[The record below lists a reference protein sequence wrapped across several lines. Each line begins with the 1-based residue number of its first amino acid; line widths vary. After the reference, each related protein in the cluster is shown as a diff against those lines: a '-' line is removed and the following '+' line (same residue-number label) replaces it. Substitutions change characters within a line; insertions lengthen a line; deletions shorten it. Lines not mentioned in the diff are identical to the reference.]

1 MRHRHNIDVH
11 GLRTAASR
19 TQTHAASDPRRYLIH
34 MAFRKSARATLLD
47 DTTHPQESEHDF
59 VYLGRQPILNR
70 DGSLAAFELLFRNS
84 NENRAFV
91 TDDQEA
97 TAHVLVRTIGDVG
110 IAAAL
115 GQNMGYVNVS
125 RDMLMS
131 EVMLLVPPHRFVVEI
146 LESVM
151 LDADAL
157 ARCAKLRQYGY
168 KIALDDVAEISP
180 RLLEALPIAD
190 IVKIDFLQCD
200 RDAIPALVA
209 LVKKQRKT
217 LLAEKVETDSDYKTA
232 VQLGFDL
239 FQGYY
244 FAQPQVLTTRRTSS
258 SRQALL
264 RLLSLLADEPTLA
277 ELETELKQSPN
288 LVVQV
293 LRLINS
299 SAFGIS
305 RPISSLRQA
314 IIAIGTR
321 QIARWAQLLF
331 FADGRNLSLQS
342 DPLVQ
347 MAGTRARFMEVVA
360 LHLRPDD
367 PRLADAAFITGIFS
381 LVHVVFGTSQQEVVD
396 MLRLSPAI
404 RSAILDETGELGML
418 LALSKA
424 SELGDERLL
433 QTACDGILHEFA
445 CTDPAFDLQRIGE
458 LSLAAAAW
466 VSEHARN

>member
-1 MRHRHNIDVH
+1 M
-11 GLRTAASR
+11 AS
-19 TQTHAASDPRRYLIH
+19 TKIALAPSVEE
-34 MAFRKSARATLLD
+34 SANNP
-47 DTTHPQESEHDF
+47 HIEYEF
-59 VYLGRQPILNR
+59 VYLGRQPILDR
-70 DGSLAAFELLFRNS
+70 DGALAAFELLFRNS
-84 NENRAFV
+84 SENRAFV

-115 GQNMGYVNVS
+115 GQHMGYVNIS

-131 EVMLLVPPHRFVVEI
+131 EVILLIPPHRFVLEI
-146 LESVM
+146 LETVS
-151 LDADAL
+151 LDAEAL

-168 KIALDDVAEISP
+168 KVALDDVTEISE
-180 RLLEALPIAD
+180 RFLDAIPITD
-190 IVKIDFLQCD
+190 IVKIDFLECG
-200 RDAIPALVA
+200 RDSMLEIVGLA
-209 LVKKQRKT
+209 KKHRKL
-217 LLAEKVETDSDYKTA
+217 LLAEKVETDVDYRLA
-232 VQLGFDL
+232 LQLGFDL

-244 FAQPQVLTTRRTSS
+244 FAKPQVLTSRRASS

-264 RLLSLLADEPTLA
+264 RLLGLLATDPTLA
-277 ELETELKQSPN
+277 ELEGELKLSPN

-299 SAFGIS
+299 SAFGLT

-347 MAGTRARFMEVVA
+347 LAGARARFMELAA
-360 LHLRPDD
+360 LSLRPGDD
-367 PRLADAAFITGIFS
+367 KLADAGFITGIFS
-381 LVHVVFGTSQQEVVD
+381 LVHIVFGATVEEIVE

-404 RSAILDETGELGML
+404 RAAILEETGELGLL
-418 LALSKA
+418 LALAKA
-424 SELGDERLL
+424 AEVGDEATLVA
-433 QTACDGILHEFA
+433 ACEAIRMEFSEV
-445 CTDPAFDLQRIGE
+445 TEFDLQHVGE
-458 LSLAAAAW
+458 LNLTAAAW
-466 VSEHARN
+466 ITEHAHS

>member
-1 MRHRHNIDVH
+1 MLDN
-11 GLRTAASR
+11 TP
-19 TQTHAASDPRRYLIH
+19 DPHEL
-34 MAFRKSARATLLD
+34 
-47 DTTHPQESEHDF
+47 EHDF

-70 DGSLAAFELLFRNS
+70 DGSLAAFELLFRSS

-110 IAAAL
+110 IASAL

-131 EVMLLVPPHRFVVEI
+131 EVILLIPPHRFVLEI
-146 LESVM
+146 LESVA

-168 KIALDDVAEISP
+168 KIALDDVAELSP
-180 RLLEALPIAD
+180 RLREALPIAD
-190 IVKIDFLQCD
+190 IIKIDFLQCN

-217 LLAEKVETDSDYKTA
+217 LVAEKIETDSDYRMA
-232 VQLGFDL
+232 IQLGFDL

-244 FAQPQVLTTRRTSS
+244 FAQPQVITTRRTSS

-277 ELETELKQSPN
+277 ELETELKLSPN

-347 MAGTRARFMEVVA
+347 MAGTRARFMELVA
-360 LHLRPDD
+360 SHLRPDD
-367 PRLADAAFITGIFS
+367 ARLADAAFITGIFS
-381 LVHVVFGTSQQEVVD
+381 LVHIVFGTSQQEVVD

-404 RSAILDETGELGML
+404 RSAILEESGALGRL
-418 LALSKA
+418 LTLAKA
-424 SELGDERLL
+424 SEVGDERLL
-433 QTACDGILHEFA
+433 QSACEGILAEFA
-445 CTDPAFDLQRIGE
+445 GADPRFDLHRIGE
-458 LSLAAAAW
+458 LSLAAASW
-466 VSEHARN
+466 ICEHARN

>member
-1 MRHRHNIDVH
+1 MASTKIA
-11 GLRTAASR
+11 LAA
-19 TQTHAASDPRRYLIH
+19 AVAEPASGQQLEY
-34 MAFRKSARATLLD
+34 
-47 DTTHPQESEHDF
+47 EF
-59 VYLGRQPILNR
+59 VYLGRQPILDR
-70 DGSLAAFELLFRNS
+70 DGALAAFELLFRNS
-84 NENRAFV
+84 SENRAFV

-115 GQNMGYVNVS
+115 GQHMGYVNIS

-131 EVMLLVPPHRFVVEI
+131 EVILLIPPHRFVLEI
-146 LESVM
+146 LETVP
-151 LDADAL
+151 LDAEAL

-168 KIALDDVAEISP
+168 KLALDDVSVISE
-180 RLLEALPIAD
+180 RFRDAIPITD
-190 IVKIDFLQCD
+190 IIKIDFLQCD
-200 RDAIPALVA
+200 RDSMLEIVGLA
-209 LVKKQRKT
+209 KKHRKL
-217 LLAEKVETDSDYKTA
+217 LLAEKVETDVDYRLA
-232 VQLGFDL
+232 LQLGFDL

-244 FAQPQVLTTRRTSS
+244 FAKPQVLTSRRASS

-264 RLLSLLADEPTLA
+264 RLLGLLAKEPTLA
-277 ELETELKQSPN
+277 ELEGELKLSPN

-347 MAGTRARFMEVVA
+347 LAGTRARLMELVA
-360 LHLRPDD
+360 MHLRPGDD
-367 PRLADAAFITGIFS
+367 KLADASFITGIFS
-381 LVHVVFGTSQQEVVD
+381 LVHIVFGATVEEIVD

-404 RSAILDETGELGML
+404 RSAILDEGGELGAM
-418 LALSKA
+418 LALAKA
-424 SELGDERLL
+424 SELGDETGLL
-433 QTACDGILHEFA
+433 KACAAIRREF
-445 CTDPAFDLQRIGE
+445 PEIGEHFDLQCIGE
-458 LSLAAAAW
+458 LSLSAAAW
-466 VSEHARN
+466 ISEHARS

>member
-1 MRHRHNIDVH
+1 
-11 GLRTAASR
+11 
-19 TQTHAASDPRRYLIH
+19 
-34 MAFRKSARATLLD
+34 
-47 DTTHPQESEHDF
+47 
-59 VYLGRQPILNR
+59 
-70 DGSLAAFELLFRNS
+70 
-84 NENRAFV
+84 
-91 TDDQEA
+91 
-97 TAHVLVRTIGDVG
+97 VRTIGDVG

-131 EVMLLVPPHRFVVEI
+131 EVMLLIPPHRFVVEI

-157 ARCAKLRQYGY
+157 ARCGKLRQYGY

-180 RLLEALPIAD
+180 RLLEALPVAD

-277 ELETELKQSPN
+277 ELETELKLSPN

-404 RSAILDETGELGML
+404 RSAILGETGELGML
-418 LALSKA
+418 LALAKA

-433 QTACDGILHEFA
+433 QTACDGILHEFG